1 MEQHDDDKPVGRVLS
16 RREMMKLLG
25 GSGAVLF
32 AGLTLPN
39 IVKAQRSTATPTATA
54 LPPVLFNRS

>member
-25 GSGAVLF
+25 GSGAVLC

-39 IVKAQRSTATPTATA
+39 IIKAQRSTAH
-54 LPPVLFNRS
+54 LPQPHCQPVLFNRS